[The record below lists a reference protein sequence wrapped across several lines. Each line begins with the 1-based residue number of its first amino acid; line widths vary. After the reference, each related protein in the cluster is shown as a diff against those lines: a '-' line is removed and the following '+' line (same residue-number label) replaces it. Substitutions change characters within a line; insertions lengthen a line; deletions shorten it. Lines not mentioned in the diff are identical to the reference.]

1 MSDQQIVVF
10 TAQGEVEE
18 RQVRAFLAAH
28 EIPTTVRGEALRHTH
43 AFVLDGLG
51 AVEIMVATELED
63 EARRLLD
70 EVERGEFA
78 LPDDWSDQ
86 PPR

>member
-18 RQVRAFLAAH
+18 RQVRAFLEAH
-28 EIPTTVRGEALRHTH
+28 QIPTTVRGEALRHTH

-51 AVEIMVATELED
+51 AVEIMVTAEFED

-70 EVERGEFA
+70 EVERGEFT
-78 LPDDWSDQ
+78 LSDDWND
-86 PPR
+86 

>member
-18 RQVRAFLAAH
+18 RQVRAFLEAH
-28 EIPTTVRGEALRHTH
+28 QIPTIVRGEALRHTH

-51 AVEIMVATELED
+51 AVEIMVAAEFEE

-78 LPDDWSDQ
+78 LSDDWND
-86 PPR
+86 